1 MDYLVSEA
9 ATGGL
14 LLKKLSLKISQISQ
28 ENTCVGVSLHVNIA
42 KLLRTP
48 ILKNICERLLL
59 TFFKKAAWLKPPQS
73 DYESTQ
79 SMSRSLIDAIYI
91 LSLTNIVHYTKF
103 SPKRQQVPNHRSCRS
118 RMFFK
123 IGVLKDKHLCWSL
136 FLIKLQFFKKET
148 PTQVISCKYC
158 KIFRNSFFYRTPP
171 VAAP

>member
-1 MDYLVSEA
+1 MDYLVSES
-9 ATGGL
+9 ATRGA

-28 ENTCVGVSLHVNIA
+28 ENTCAGVSLHVNIA

-59 TFFKKAAWLKPPQS
+59 TFFKKTAWLKPLQS

-103 SPKRQQVPNHRSCRS
+103 SPKRQQGPNHRCCRS
-118 RMFFK
+118 RMFLK
-123 IGVLKDKHLCWSL
+123 IGALKDKHLCLSL

-148 PTQVISCKYC
+148 PVQVFSCKYC